1 MNKIVFCMM
10 MGMVGTVYA
19 QSVGIYQV
27 FDMAG
32 QSEHQILTKEEST
45 KLANELKEEAKV
57 FPAIMATAKKEWE
70 ANKDNKMPFPAAKIK
85 LRTAKKVGTDF
96 PSKEAAMKKLT
107 QIEDRIAEKIAE
119 DAKEKTSGKK
129 KQKPDPEDV
138 AKETLKNTLINN
150 AISDVNSRMVAKLG
164 REVPVFGFMSS
175 SSEKKEEKKE
185 VVKDAKKDAPKDL
198 KKDGEKKDA
207 EKKPAH

>member
-1 MNKIVFCMM
+1 MM
-10 MGMVGTVYA
+10 MGLVGTVYA

-85 LRTAKKVGTDF
+85 LRTAKKIGTDF

-107 QIEDRIAEKIAE
+107 QIEDRIAEKIAD
-119 DAKEKTSGKK
+119 DAKEKKTGKK
-129 KQKPDPEDV
+129 NQKPDPEDV

-150 AISDVNSRMVAKLG
+150 AISDVNGRMVAKLA

-175 SSEKKEEKKE
+175 SSEKKEEKKDAP
-185 VVKDAKKDAPKDL
+185 KDVKKDAP
-198 KKDGEKKDA
+198 KDGEKKDA

>member
-45 KLANELKEEAKV
+45 KLATELKEEAKV

-85 LRTAKKVGTDF
+85 LRTAKKVGADF
-96 PSKEAAMKKLT
+96 PNKEVAMKKLT
-107 QIEDRIAEKIAE
+107 QIEDRIAEKIAD
-119 DAKEKTSGKK
+119 DAKEKKPGKK
-129 KQKPDPEDV
+129 NQKPDPEEV

-150 AISDVNSRMVAKLG
+150 AITDVNSRMVTKLG

-175 SSEKKEEKKE
+175 TSEKKEEKKDAP
-185 VVKDAKKDAPKDL
+185 KDVKKDAP
-198 KKDGEKKDA
+198 KDGEKKDA

>member
-1 MNKIVFCMM
+1 MM

-45 KLANELKEEAKV
+45 KLATELKEEAKV
-57 FPAIMATAKKEWE
+57 LPAIMATAKKEWE

-85 LRTAKKVGTDF
+85 VRTAKKIGTDF

-119 DAKEKTSGKK
+119 EAKEKKTGKK
-129 KQKPDPEDV
+129 NQKPDPEDI

-150 AISDVNSRMVAKLG
+150 AITDVNSRMVAKLG

-175 SSEKKEEKKE
+175 TSEKKEEKKDAA
-185 VVKDAKKDAPKDL
+185 KDVKKDAP
-198 KKDGEKKDA
+198 KDGEKKDA

>member
-19 QSVGIYQV
+19 QAVGIYQV

-57 FPAIMATAKKEWE
+57 LPAIMATAKKEWE

-85 LRTAKKVGTDF
+85 LRTMKKIGTDF

-107 QIEDRIAEKIAE
+107 QLEDRIAEKIAE
-119 DAKEKTSGKK
+119 DAKEKTAGKK
-129 KQKPDPEDV
+129 KQKTDPEDV

-150 AISDVNSRMVAKLG
+150 AISDVNGRMVAKLG
-164 REVPVFGFMSS
+164 REVPVFGFLSS
-175 SSEKKEEKKE
+175 SSEKKEEKKD
-185 VVKDAKKDAPKDL
+185 VKKDAVKDVKKDAPKV
-198 KKDGEKKDA
+198 GEKKDA